1 MFKKMCFLT
10 ALIFIFL
17 TGVTYGAVVTE
28 NEPNNA
34 PEKANPF
41 TIGDTVRGQMNYG
54 DGSDYFT
61 TVLPQSGIVTVS
73 ASGYPSDCII
83 QVSISGFHP
92 KYPTASAGFVRSD
105 SGRHLNFSFSAMG
118 QKTGSVT

>member
-1 MFKKMCFLT
+1 MFLA

-34 PEKANPF
+34 PEKANHF
-41 TIGDTVRGQMNYG
+41 TVGDAVRGQINYG
-54 DGSDYFT
+54 DYDGGDYFT

-73 ASGYPSDCII
+73 SSVYPSDCRIQISII
-83 QVSISGFHP
+83 GFHP
-92 KYPTASAGFVRSD
+92 KYPTTSCRVC
-105 SGRHLNFSFSAMG
+105 
-118 QKTGSVT
+118 K